1 MEDNDLSNVNI
12 SIEQILAAIINH
24 FGTIEITTEELLSNY
39 SNKNLAVTQDPETA
53 KLRFELADNQTET
66 E

>member
-12 SIEQILAAIINH
+12 SIEQILAAIVNH

>member
-1 MEDNDLSNVNI
+1 MEDNDLSNINI
-12 SIEQILAAIINH
+12 SIEQILAAIVNH
-24 FGTIEITTEELLSNY
+24 FGTVEITTEELLSNY